1 MDRAEIGAI
10 VITIFFPL
18 LSVTFINC
26 TIEFFKKWAIP
37 GLFFFI
43 LYFLLTV
50 NRKYWFDK
58 RWRWLD
64 SNRGTLGSD
73 CSANRATTTAQVSRF
88 YWKFCCQNCVTW
100 PYPKLVAEP
109 SSRLTIAH
117 HIAQPHVTPPLWWNH
132 EFGQHNWFAGLVVN
146 WPKICLTLISKC
158 ISVNIQTCFSQLAIK
173 WKSLRFASYQCYEKY
188 LTATDLTQFKEKGR
202 CPGLVVKGL
211 D

>member
-1 MDRAEIGAI
+1 MSRYNIKSWVDSGGKILPKHWPGFLRWSTRRLKMDRAEIGAI

-73 CSANRATTTAQVSRF
+73 YSANRATTTAQFKKDLLPCQIASPFDKKLGRF
-88 YWKFCCQNCVTW
+88 VNFSLY
-100 PYPKLVAEP
+100 LVKRP
-109 SSRLTIAH
+109 TFL
-117 HIAQPHVTPPLWWNH
+117 LN
-132 EFGQHNWFAGLVVN
+132 GQVIGQVN
-146 WPKICLTLISKC
+146 T
-158 ISVNIQTCFSQLAIK
+158 TF
-173 WKSLRFASYQCYEKY
+173 
-188 LTATDLTQFKEKGR
+188 
-202 CPGLVVKGL
+202 
-211 D
+211 